1 METKTSQLKIL
12 AIGPLQQ
19 SHTAK
24 TTNSWHILTVREQP
38 KNPFGNTLTEKPPF
52 EVYVYNHNIENFN
65 INSSM
70 INEIGCFELDI
81 QFKRNN
87 VGPSTPLFVVTD
99 LTFKI

>member
-1 METKTSQLKIL
+1 METKTTQLKIH

-19 SHTAK
+19 SLTAK
-24 TTNSWHILTVREQP
+24 TTNSWHILTVSEKP
-38 KNPFGNTLTEKPPF
+38 KNAFGHTLAEKPQF
-52 EVYVYNHNIENFN
+52 EVYVYNHNIEDFN

-70 INEIGCFELDI
+70 INEIGCFELDV

-99 LTFKI
+99 LTFRI